1 MNDETTF
8 MRVVEFLKKERERE
22 RNKRKNYKIELKQK

>member
-8 MRVVEFLKKERERE
+8 MRVVEFLKKERER
-22 RNKRKNYKIELKQK
+22 NKRKNYKIELKQK